1 MVNSEDEIT
10 RRLRETD
17 SARSARRAHAATTV
31 GELARRHAELAS
43 QLAELERELGDTL
56 TAAGDVI
63 DVTEL
68 SQVTDIPVADLA
80 RWRDHAAKPHRGGKR
95 KRPATKQKPVSA
107 KEPQQLRTTMAPRR
121 AIPAAPDSTAVA
133 VGAAST

>member
-1 MVNSEDEIT
+1 MVTSEDEIT
-10 RRLRETD
+10 RRLQETD
-17 SARSARRAHAATTV
+17 SARSARRTHAATTI
-31 GELARRHAELAS
+31 GELARRHAELAG

-68 SQVTDIPVADLA
+68 SQVTDIPVTDLA

-95 KRPATKQKPVSA
+95 KRPATKQKPA
-107 KEPQQLRTTMAPRR
+107 NGKEPQQPSTTMAARTVK
-121 AIPAAPDSTAVA
+121 PAAPDSTAVA
-133 VGAAST
+133 VSAAST

>member
-1 MVNSEDEIT
+1 MVTSEDEIT

-17 SARSARRAHAATTV
+17 SARSVRRAHAATTV
-31 GELARRHAELAS
+31 GQLARRHAELAG

-63 DVTEL
+63 DVAEL

-95 KRPATKQKPVSA
+95 KRPAAKQKPASG
-107 KEPQQLRTTMAPRR
+107 KEPQQPTSTVAARTVT
-121 AIPAAPDSTAVA
+121 PAAPDSTAVA

>member
-1 MVNSEDEIT
+1 MVTSEDEIT

-31 GELARRHAELAS
+31 GELARRHAELAG

-63 DVTEL
+63 DVAEL

-95 KRPATKQKPVSA
+95 KRPAAKQKPASV
-107 KEPQQLRTTMAPRR
+107 KEPQSSSTVAARTVT
-121 AIPAAPDSTAVA
+121 PAAPDSTAVA
-133 VGAAST
+133 VGAASH